1 MEELGLQGVWSGL
14 RQETHPL
21 SFRRAQ
27 VSFSTRQLRLV
38 LSAIDGE
45 SVGTFEMVD
54 TVSAPPVRQ
63 YRLQASI
70 VTIARLD
77 TDHVVFVSLSVPR
90 ADGAFAARPTSFA
103 LFAPVPDGPGA
114 AASIAIQIANT
125 RTPTLQL
132 HPGI

>member
-54 TVSAPPVRQ
+54 PVSAPPVRQ

-70 VTIARLD
+70 VPIARLD
-77 TDHVVFVSLSVPR
+77 TDHVVFVSLSVHR
-90 ADGAFAARPTSFA
+90 ADGAFADRPNRFA
-103 LFAPVPDGPGA
+103 LVATVPEEIGRA
-114 AASIAIQIANT
+114 
-125 RTPTLQL
+125 
-132 HPGI
+132 